1 MIFNL
6 RIFKKLTKFGVPS
19 PEFMRRV
26 LFVLFTLTVSS
37 LIGQSVTSVNSSTPN
52 GTYII
57 GEVISIQVNFS
68 GAVQVTGSPQLTMS
82 TGAVVDYTSGSGSS
96 ALTFEYT
103 IGVGESS
110 NDLDYAST
118 TALGPTGSIKDNATG
133 LLNATL
139 TLPTPGALNSL
150 SSNKNLVVDGVL
162 PTFQN
167 AHFFDTNGDGNIDEV
182 VIEMS
187 EPVDHTTAEAADFT
201 LTGGSISGV
210 ESSGAASNSLD
221 GSDADQYV
229 TLTASLTGTGTAN
242 IDYSKT
248 GGATLQLAD
257 LAGNEA
263 DNDATIAEV
272 DAADPVVLN
281 VTSADANGTYIFG
294 QTISIDVSFSESVT
308 AAGTPQLTLETGS
321 SDAIVNLSSGSGSST
336 LTFDYTVGSGQS
348 SSDLNYQST
357 GALSAG
363 TSIRD
368 AALNDANLTLPALGG
383 AGSLATNKDFVI
395 DGVLPSVTNV
405 TSSTSNGLYM
415 VGEVISIQV
424 VFNDVVT
431 VTGTPTL
438 TLETGSSDAVV
449 NYTTGT
455 GTNTLTFDYTIAL
468 GHENNDLS
476 YVGTGSLTAGTS
488 IQDANGNNATLTLP
502 TPGAAGSLSANKN
515 IDVDGVLPTFQNAHF
530 FDTNGDGNIDE
541 VVIEMSEP
549 VNHTTAEAADFTLTG
564 GSISGVES
572 SGAASNSLD
581 GSDADQYVTLTASLT
596 GTGTANIDYSKTGG
610 ATLQLADL
618 AGNEADND
626 ATITEVDAAD
636 PVVLNVTSADANGTY
651 IFGQTISID
660 VSFSESVTAAG
671 TPQLT
676 LETGS
681 PDAVVNLSSGSGSST
696 LTFDY
701 TVGSGQSSS
710 DLNYQSTGALSAGTS
725 IRDAA
730 LNDANLTLPALGGA
744 GSLAT
749 NKNFVI
755 DGVLPSVTNVTSST
769 SNGLYMVGEVISI
782 QVVFNDVVT
791 VTGTPTLTLETG
803 SSDAVVNYASGT
815 GTNTLT
821 FNYTIALGHENNDLS
836 YVGTGSLTAGTSI
849 QDANGNNATLTL
861 PTPGD
866 AGSLSAN
873 KNIDV
878 DGVLPTFQNAHFFD
892 TNGDGNIDE
901 VVIEMSEPVDHT
913 TAEAADF
920 TLTGGSISGVE
931 SSGAASNSLDGSDAD
946 QYVTLTASLTGT
958 GTANIDYSKTGGATL
973 QLVDLAGNEADND
986 ATITEVDA
994 AAPVIIQAVTADNDN
1009 NGYLDRITLTFS
1021 ENIDDGNSGSFTST
1035 TVDVAG
1041 YTGEAKVSGNDHN
1054 DEVIISF
1061 FEGGTPDTDATP
1073 SITLLSGQVEDADM
1087 NAIVSNQV
1095 FSSTEDGAAPVI
1107 VSATT
1112 VDDDL
1117 NGQIDGIEIVMSEP
1131 VDDSGSTL
1139 DGSTFDLAAPYDN
1152 NSPTATTGDTGNDEL
1167 LLITFNEEGSADTDA
1182 TPDVTLNSNKVQDQ
1196 SAANN
1201 EVGINV
1207 IFGSTAD
1214 GAIPVLLLATTS
1226 PAANASGVSINAAR
1240 TFTFDF
1246 SENIDAI
1253 AANNISIY
1261 NTDDLVSPIYSADVT
1276 DAEVDVTGS
1285 TITWS
1290 HNQLLDKGESFAVG
1304 IDAGA
1309 FEDQSPGNL
1318 PSDELLNT
1326 GDNKWEWSMDNTGG
1340 PRYVYSPQHNTT
1352 TVAPYGLIY
1361 FYYDEPV
1368 RLQNSSNRR
1377 LKMDEITGFGGG
1389 DVGGGNDVINEEIDY
1404 NGNPVVSFILPYPS
1418 NTTNYTKEKIFDISE
1433 TSYNGG
1439 AYKSGSFY
1447 EITVDADAFEDTGDN
1462 DSDGFEIEFQIDGSD
1477 PDRPLVN
1484 SFIPADD
1491 PSKPATIDVDIETTT
1506 SLTINFNENMAVGFG
1521 NIRMYADLSTDV
1533 KVLDIPSSSSL
1544 VNITGSQVV
1553 IDISGITLAGG
1564 VEYYVQVDRSAFTDL
1579 AGNTFAGFSDLTT
1592 WNFKMEPEFNA
1603 PEIDILSP
1611 ADNATGVDVD
1621 SDLVITFNE
1630 PVQDQLAG
1638 GNLTVR
1644 LSSNGYIVETVPS
1657 SAFMFNGTEVT
1668 VPISTLGGLSGYYV
1682 NIDNLAIEDLGGNAF
1697 PGISGSFAWS
1707 FTTGSDT
1714 DAPVAQTSTFSP
1726 AHTSTG
1732 AAVGTNISFYFD
1744 EVVSPIAGNDITIY
1758 IDDGGPTVFETFD
1771 VTDPEILVSGNQV
1784 VINPSTDLDF
1794 VEDYYV
1800 VIDAGAFE
1808 DASGNTSAAIGG
1820 DGVWNFQTG
1829 VDTSNPYVVST
1840 IPTNAASGISS
1851 GTITININETVTATP
1866 GKKIALYDAT
1876 VDTLIQEIDGG
1887 DAEVIVATNVATID
1901 FSSGFTTN
1909 GLTYYVAMDKGF
1921 FRDQNSNDIEDINPG
1936 EWTFSAQDNT
1946 PPTVIITRNAV
1957 TNGSFNSTN
1966 DAAISF
1972 DLAFSEPINDASFDD
1987 TDITVSAGGT
1997 ASLGTVNL
2005 VNDADDRY
2013 YTFSIPVNSG
2023 DGDVSISV
2031 NAGSLTDQNGQVFV
2045 GPTSSSIIH
2054 VDQVIPTVALTLASN
2069 NASPSTLATTGNV
2082 VTLTMD
2088 FDDDLSGPP
2097 TVTMTSGGDVLN
2109 NSLTIMETSG
2119 APNFIWT
2126 ASYTVSALDSDGAI
2140 EFDVSFEDDGT
2151 NTGVSVDE
2159 TNVFNT
2165 LVVDK
2170 VEPTILSQS
2179 ATIIGSDVT
2188 LTTSLNEPGTVY
2200 YMFSSTPYTVP
2211 ATLRADAIG
2220 AGNTINIPSAS
2231 TNYQVVESLAN
2242 NTTTTVYLVG
2252 EDIHGNLTVA
2262 VSSSAIQTGGVTIS
2276 NPSLS
2281 NLCNSSLT
2289 DYTLLGDI
2297 TIDETINN
2305 DFRIGS
2311 GVTFR
2316 IKLPTGFEFNTAVGT
2331 ASATGADITVQPVLS
2346 YPATNELR
2354 ITYTVAATASDDQIT
2369 ISDLEVKAT
2378 DSPLTSVTLSR
2389 SGGSAVVYGAEE
2401 SDSPVFGTLSSIN
2414 PPATPTITNTA
2425 VVGNELVVNTGDDPS
2440 IQTTTT
2446 GGTINWY
2453 NYNYSS
2459 SQSGNPI
2466 LLSAMPAPG
2475 GGTGFQ
2481 ANDGLYTLYFT
2492 EEVAGCESEPDKF
2505 NVLVRGYFQDPAGN
2519 SFVDDAG
2526 DIYMAISKPANH
2538 TVSFTGTGLFEP
2550 TTTADSSKVKF
2561 SPSTAGTG
2569 DHDILITT
2577 NNNNTGESLGYTET
2591 FSVST
2596 TAQIF
2601 AVPLDV
2607 DYCQDGGVL
2616 SVNPRLDDIP
2626 GGYSFYGMYLDGSLI
2641 SPPPGWNPTR
2651 DDNPTTGWVL
2661 DLSTVSP
2668 GQHKIQRRIC
2678 RSPASIFFPPQT
2690 TNIVYLQADLDVYRV
2705 PSVSFS
2711 NLPEYICEDDLS
2723 LELDADIV
2731 NINLNGSIKALN
2743 TVDVGSYTLKKVTGA
2758 GTEGGPY
2765 STIIGSDQF
2774 DPADPMGDG
2783 RDPVGEYEVTY
2794 TSSTADDPNFPTA
2807 NDGKGCNDVDVRTI
2821 YVQAVPDLPELTT
2834 DLTGIGGEDGNRIN
2848 LQFCVGDVI
2857 PDLVISADPDEEITW
2872 YTSNF
2877 LNTTYNSIGTNGE
2890 ILEVKELFGTN
2901 QPNSAFNVNIYVTKT
2916 DYIVS
2921 GFEGCESPP
2930 KIINIRVYED
2940 PSVPVLDV
2948 TQDAATRIN
2957 SSSYLF
2963 EYCDSYGTDN
2973 VTLSSTLPDL
2983 EAYYILYDEDTV
2995 LITDLQAG
3003 SFDFSN
3009 ISFDDIPNTSKTIHI
3024 SRVLNDSTYVDS
3036 GAEFTGCE
3044 SNLIQVEFRIY
3055 ETSPAPDTTL
3065 FATNRTDYYICSGED
3080 LGTIT
3085 SPGEQNT
3092 RYAWYE
3098 DDGSGIAPDYGA
3110 RMTVAAFDD
3119 RFIVQN
3125 TLVNEFEDFSNENLT
3140 TSPITY
3146 TYWVTQF
3153 QDYNDET
3160 GYIGCES
3167 EPSKITIT
3175 VFPDPGAPTF
3185 DDPGVTYMDWDI
3197 ANAHLL
3203 EISYCE
3209 GNIGQS
3215 IPLNLNGNTDAV
3227 FNWYRSNATG
3237 TEIIGNSVHDHIAS
3251 EPVTTSQL
3259 KITDAEEADGLI
3271 YFVVTQTNNSQPLG
3285 ADFDGCETET
3295 DEMAFVIINTYEI
3308 PEMPQTIDS
3317 DYTYCED
3324 DVVTNGIELTG
3335 EEGVTFNWYKADV
3348 DGNMESTPFH
3358 AGSTADAT
3366 ELGLLGETGTGRYLF
3381 WVTQTQNIGDGVA
3394 TFEGCES
3401 APRPITVYEVP
3412 PQMNDIRYSSD
3423 YITSSE
3429 GFCVD
3434 VLQGAVIIN
3443 YSGVEDALFTW
3454 YDQSM
3459 NPIGDRTLS
3468 AETFI
3473 NTGATT
3479 VGAYT
3484 FFVSQTLNNCESELL
3499 EVTFN
3504 IYDTPDAPEFNLASN
3519 GTLINPQYE
3528 FIYCRDQDV
3537 SGETLLISN
3546 GQTGNIY
3553 EWYFDENLL
3562 EPITQNINEDDQE
3575 IAFTKLGISGVDED
3589 EQVKTPGT
3597 YLRYVRS
3604 QESTECYS
3612 PVTRFDLVVGEAPD
3626 VAFTWDGLM
3635 EGVPVQFTMINDND
3649 AVAADE
3655 VNEVR
3660 LKIDDNILYNPV
3672 RVSPANDPYDDNDT
3686 YDHTFTPGQH
3696 QVELFMRTSE
3706 VCRDSV
3712 TRTVTILDV
3721 IEVPEDGL
3729 LETFDNTS
3737 HGWFAEYR
3745 TLDGKYD
3752 TLVNSWE
3759 IGEPSTSTLNGAF
3772 SGDNAWVTNLDG
3784 VYAPNEISWVYSP
3797 AFDITNLTIP
3807 IVSFYHQ
3814 HWLFNNRDAVV
3825 FQYSTDNGASWFK
3838 LGDFSEIAGGIVETS
3853 GLNWYT
3859 HADIPTQP
3867 GTYNVNSVDFAQSYN
3882 PSSFGWSSTQQSVQR
3897 EEDRVS
3903 EWLLSIN
3910 KMDNADT
3917 VIFRFALSSSGGDED
3932 EGFAFDDFRVYN
3944 SDKITLLESFY
3955 NATETG
3961 VVAAYQD
3968 LRDQVD
3974 DQSVGSVAWI
3984 NYFTEL
3990 DMTSSSGRDDINRSN
4005 SIDPSARVGYYGINE
4020 APRSAIEGEVQKLEG
4035 IDTESELYIRG
4046 FTPSALGVAGLESK
4060 KFDITNFQLDTSAPS
4075 DILRVSATFTA
4086 VQDFPDAGNE
4096 FSIRFMVIEKEIT
4109 GLSIGQFSENDT
4121 LRNVLRKILPSAGGI
4136 IKQGALSIGTAFNE
4150 TVEWKINNVYDPTQ
4164 LDVIA
4169 FIQNEN
4175 ATNGRREI
4183 FQAAVLGG
4191 DFSNKELILGV
4202 LDQLRNGDP
4211 FVIYPNPVDNQFK
4224 LEILNPVK
4232 DDMDWKMFDQTG
4244 KEVLTGQLPGGEMS
4258 MDIETRQLPS
4268 GVFLLQ
4274 LTHGDIIYEPKRIV
4288 VIHE

>member
-19 PEFMRRV
+19 PEFMRSLLVSV
-26 LFVLFTLTVSS
+26 LSLCTVWSAFTQSLTIDTPISGGFVNATEGGALVITGTSSGVTDQTQVTVTISDGVNLVQTTATIGASWTATAVDLATALPLAISEGTVTVDAITDGTPIIAAQVNFVYDKTAPTPVISSAESDPTNSDPISFQVDFGESVTGFVEGDIVVGNGTVTALTGGAVGLYNLTITPSANGAVTVDIAGSVATDVAGNNNNAAVQFSIDYDGTAPAGYTVTFDQDPVNLGNETSIGFTFAGAETGTTYDYTISSSGGGTDVSGSGAVGFATENVTGIDVSGLNDGTLTLTVT
-37 LIGQSVTSVNSSTPN
+37 LTDDAGNIGADAT
-52 GTYII
+52 
-57 GEVISIQVNFS
+57 
-68 GAVQVTGSPQLTMS
+68 
-82 TGAVVDYTSGSGSS
+82 
-96 ALTFEYT
+96 
-103 IGVGESS
+103 
-110 NDLDYAST
+110 
-118 TALGPTGSIKDNATG
+118 DNATYD
-133 LLNATL
+133 ATA
-139 TLPTPGALNSL
+139 PTPVITSIESDPTNSNPI
-150 SSNKNLVVDGVL
+150 SFQVDFGETVSG
-162 PTFQN
+162 F
-167 AHFFDTNGDGNIDEV
+167 
-182 VIEMS
+182 
-187 EPVDHTTAEAADFT
+187 
-201 LTGGSISGV
+201 ISGDIV
-210 ESSGAASNSLD
+210 VGN
-221 GSDADQYV
+221 GTV
-229 TLTASLTGTGTAN
+229 ASLTGGAGGLYNLTITPTANGGVTVDIAGSVATDVAGNNNNAAVQFSIDYDGTAPAGYTVTFDQDPVNSGNETSIGFTFAGAETGTTYDYTISSSGGGTDVTGSGAIGSSTEN
-242 IDYSKT
+242 ITGINVSGLNDGTLTLSVTLTDDAGNIGADATDNATYDATAPTPVITSIESDPTNSDPIAFQVDFGEDVLGFVEGDISVGNGAVTGSSLSGGAGGLYSFSVDPAGDGTVTVDINASVATDVAGNNNNAAVQFSIDYDGS
-248 GGATLQLAD
+248 APVVDD
-257 LAGNEA
+257 LEIFDT
-263 DNDATIAEV
+263 DNDGFIDQIIVHFDENVDTDDGAAPVLSDLGTITLP
-272 DAADPVVLN
+272 D
-281 VTSADANGTYIFG
+281 G
-294 QTISIDVSFSESVT
+294 QTITTSAGLSISNPQGITNQVTISGISDQVT
-308 AAGTPQLTLETGS
+308 ANT
-321 SDAIVNLSSGSGSST
+321 
-336 LTFDYTVGSGQS
+336 
-348 SSDLNYQST
+348 
-357 GALSAG
+357 
-363 TSIRD
+363 
-368 AALNDANLTLPALGG
+368 G
-383 AGSLATNKDFVI
+383 AGSTSIDNI
-395 DGVLPSVTNV
+395 DGFWRD
-405 TSSTSNGLYM
+405 G
-415 VGEVISIQV
+415 VGNI
-424 VFNDVVT
+424 
-431 VTGTPTL
+431 
-438 TLETGSSDAVV
+438 
-449 NYTTGT
+449 
-455 GTNTLTFDYTIAL
+455 TNTASDDA
-468 GHENNDLS
+468 EN
-476 YVGTGSLTAGTS
+476 
-488 IQDANGNNATLTLP
+488 I
-502 TPGAAGSLSANKN
+502 
-515 IDVDGVLPTFQNAHF
+515 ID
-530 FDTNGDGNIDE
+530 
-541 VVIEMSEP
+541 S
-549 VNHTTAEAADFTLTG
+549 
-564 GSISGVES
+564 
-572 SGAASNSLD
+572 
-581 GSDADQYVTLTASLT
+581 
-596 GTGTANIDYSKTGG
+596 
-610 ATLQLADL
+610 
-618 AGNEADND
+618 
-626 ATITEVDAAD
+626 
-636 PVVLNVTSADANGTY
+636 
-651 IFGQTISID
+651 
-660 VSFSESVTAAG
+660 
-671 TPQLT
+671 
-676 LETGS
+676 
-681 PDAVVNLSSGSGSST
+681 
-696 LTFDY
+696 
-701 TVGSGQSSS
+701 
-710 DLNYQSTGALSAGTS
+710 
-725 IRDAA
+725 
-730 LNDANLTLPALGGA
+730 
-744 GSLAT
+744 
-749 NKNFVI
+749 
-755 DGVLPSVTNVTSST
+755 
-769 SNGLYMVGEVISI
+769 
-782 QVVFNDVVT
+782 
-791 VTGTPTLTLETG
+791 
-803 SSDAVVNYASGT
+803 
-815 GTNTLT
+815 
-821 FNYTIALGHENNDLS
+821 
-836 YVGTGSLTAGTSI
+836 
-849 QDANGNNATLTL
+849 
-861 PTPGD
+861 
-866 AGSLSAN
+866 
-873 KNIDV
+873 
-878 DGVLPTFQNAHFFD
+878 
-892 TNGDGNIDE
+892 
-901 VVIEMSEPVDHT
+901 
-913 TAEAADF
+913 
-920 TLTGGSISGVE
+920 
-931 SSGAASNSLDGSDAD
+931 
-946 QYVTLTASLTGT
+946 
-958 GTANIDYSKTGGATL
+958 
-973 QLVDLAGNEADND
+973 
-986 ATITEVDA
+986 
-994 AAPVIIQAVTADNDN
+994 AAPIIVAATTADNNN
-1009 NGYLDRITLTFS
+1009 NGQIDHLTLTFS
-1021 ENIDDGNSGSFTST
+1021 ESIDDGNSGTFTGT

-1041 YTGEAKVSGNDHN
+1041 YTGEAKVSGDDDNA
-1054 DEVIISF
+1054 EVIISF
-1061 FEGGTPDTDATP
+1061 TEGGTPDTDATP
-1073 SITLLSGQVEDADM
+1073 SVTLLSGQVVDADL
-1087 NAIVSNQV
+1087 NTIASNQI
-1095 FSSTEDGAAPVI
+1095 FSSTDDGAAPVI

-1112 VDDDL
+1112 VDADL

-1139 DGSTFDLAAPYDN
+1139 DGSTFDLQAPYDN
-1152 NSPTATTGDTGNDEL
+1152 NSPTASTGDTGNDEL
-1167 LLITFNEEGSADTDA
+1167 LLITINEEGSADTDA

-1201 EVGINV
+1201 QVGSNV
-1207 IFGSTAD
+1207 LFGSTVD

-1226 PAANASGVSINAAR
+1226 PAANASGVSINSAR
-1240 TFTFDF
+1240 TFSFDF
-1246 SENIDAI
+1246 SENVDAI
-1253 AANNISIY
+1253 TANNISIY
-1261 NTDDLVSPIYSADVT
+1261 NTDDLINPIYSADVT

-1285 TITWS
+1285 TVTWS
-1290 HNQLLDKGESFAVG
+1290 HDELLDKGESYAVG

-1309 FEDQSPGNL
+1309 FEDQSAGNL

-1361 FYYDEPV
+1361 FYFDEPV
-1368 RLQNSSNRR
+1368 RLQNSSNKR
-1377 LKMDEITGFGGG
+1377 LKMDEITGFGGS

-1404 NGNPVVSFILPYPS
+1404 NGNPVVTFILPYPS
-1418 NTTNYTKEKIFDISE
+1418 NTSNYTKLKVFDISE
-1433 TSYNGG
+1433 TSYNSG
-1439 AYKSGSFY
+1439 AYMAGSFY

-1477 PDRPLVN
+1477 VDRPTVN

-1491 PSKPATIDVDIETTT
+1491 PSEPATVDVDIETTT
-1506 SLTINFNENMAVGFG
+1506 SLTINFDENMAVGYG

-1544 VNITGSQVV
+1544 VTITGSQVV

-1564 VEYYVQVDRSAFTDL
+1564 VEYYVQIDRSAFTDV
-1579 AGNTFAGFSDLTT
+1579 AGNTFAGFSDETT

-1603 PEIDILSP
+1603 PEIDVLSP

-1644 LSSNGYIVETVPS
+1644 LSSNGYIVETVPAS
-1657 SAFMFNGTEVT
+1657 SFIYNGNEVT
-1668 VPISTLGGLSGYYV
+1668 IPIGRLGGLSGYYV

-1697 PGISGSFAWS
+1697 QGISGSFAWS
-1707 FTTGSDT
+1707 FTTASDT

-1744 EVVSPIAGNDITIY
+1744 EVVSPIAGNNITIY

-1784 VINPSTDLDF
+1784 VINPSSDLDF

-1840 IPTNAASGISS
+1840 IPTNAASGISN

-1887 DAEVIVATNVATID
+1887 DAEVIVATNVATVD

-1909 GLTYYVAMDKGF
+1909 GLSYYIAMDKGF

-2013 YTFSIPVNSG
+2013 YTFSIPANSG

-2069 NASPSTLATTGNV
+2069 NASPSTLATTGDV

-2109 NSLTIMETSG
+2109 NALTIMETSG

-2126 ASYTVSALDSDGAI
+2126 ANFTVSALDSDGAI
-2140 EFDVSFEDDGT
+2140 AFDVSFEDDGT
-2151 NTGVSVDE
+2151 NAGVSVDE
-2159 TNVFNT
+2159 TDVGNT
-2165 LVVDK
+2165 LVIDK
-2170 VEPTILSQS
+2170 VEPTVLSQS
-2179 ATIIGSDVT
+2179 ASVLGADVT
-2188 LTTSLNEPGTVY
+2188 LTTSLNEPGAVY

-2231 TNYQVVESLAN
+2231 TNYQVVETLSN
-2242 NTTTTVYLVG
+2242 KTNTTVYLVG
-2252 EDIHGNLTVA
+2252 EDVHGNLSST
-2262 VSSSAIQTGGVTIS
+2262 VSSSSIQTGGVTIS
-2276 NPSLS
+2276 NPTLA

-2316 IKLPTGFEFNTAVGT
+2316 IKLPTGFEFNTSAGS

-2346 YPATNELR
+2346 YPAVNELR
-2354 ITYTVAATASDDQIT
+2354 ITYTVAGTATDDQIT
-2369 ISDLEVKAT
+2369 ITGLEVKAT
-2378 DSPLTSVTLSR
+2378 DSPQTSVTLSR

-2401 SDSPVFGTLSSIN
+2401 SDNPVFGTLSSIN

-2425 VVGNELVVNTGDDPS
+2425 VVGNELVVSTGDDPS
-2440 IQTTTT
+2440 IQTTTS
-2446 GGTINWY
+2446 GGTISWY

-2459 SQSGNPI
+2459 SQTGNPI

-2481 ANDGLYTLYFT
+2481 ANDGLYTLFFT
-2492 EEVAGCESEPDKF
+2492 ETVAGCESEPDKF

-2550 TTTADSSKVKF
+2550 ATTADSSKVKF

-2577 NNNNTGESLGYTET
+2577 NNNTTGESLGYTET
-2591 FSVST
+2591 FSIST

-2601 AVPLDV
+2601 DIPIDI
-2607 DYCQDGGVL
+2607 DYCQDAGTITI
-2616 SVNPRLDDIP
+2616 NPRLDDIP
-2626 GGYSFYGMYLDGSLI
+2626 SNYNFYGMYLDGALI
-2641 SPPPGWNPTR
+2641 SPPVGWSSSNVSNPTS
-2651 DDNPTTGWVL
+2651 GWTL

-2668 GQHKIQRRIC
+2668 GQHRIQRRIC
-2678 RSPASIFFPPQT
+2678 YNVNPILYPPQIY
-2690 TNIVYLQADLDVYRV
+2690 NYVYLQADLDVYRV
-2705 PSVSFS
+2705 PNVTIS
-2711 NLPEYICEDDLS
+2711 NLPEYICEDDFP
-2723 LELDADIV
+2723 LELDADIL
-2731 NINLNGSIKALN
+2731 NINLSGSAKELN
-2743 TVDVGSYTLKKVTGA
+2743 TVDVGSYTLKKVTGE
-2758 GTEGGPY
+2758 GTGGGPY
-2765 STIIGSDQF
+2765 STVIGSDQF

-2783 RDPVGEYEVTY
+2783 KDPVGEYEITY

-2821 YVQAVPDLPELTT
+2821 YIQAVPDLPELTT
-2834 DLTGIGGEDGNRIN
+2834 DLTGIGGEDGDRIN
-2848 LQFCVGDVI
+2848 LQFCVGEVI
-2857 PDLVISADPDEEITW
+2857 PDLVVSADPDEQITW

-2890 ILEVKELFGTN
+2890 ILEAKELFGTDE
-2901 QPNSAFNVNIYVTKT
+2901 PNSAFNVNIYLTKT
-2916 DYIVS
+2916 DYIAS

-2940 PSVPVLDV
+2940 PTLPEIDV
-2948 TQDAATRIN
+2948 TQEAATRIN

-2963 EYCDSYGTDN
+2963 EYCDSYGSDN
-2973 VTLSSTLPDL
+2973 VTFSSTLPDL
-2983 EAYYILYDEDTV
+2983 EAYYNLYDEDTV
-2995 LITDLQAG
+2995 LISDLQAG
-3003 SFDFSN
+3003 SFEFTA

-3024 SRVLNDSTYVDS
+3024 SRVLNDSTYVNPS
-3036 GAEFTGCE
+3036 GEFAGCE
-3044 SNLIQVEFRIY
+3044 SDLIQVEFRIY

-3065 FATNRTDYYICSGED
+3065 FATERTDYYICSGEN

-3092 RYAWYE
+3092 RYAWYK
-3098 DDGSGIAPDYGA
+3098 DDGSGTSPNYGA
-3110 RMTVAAFDD
+3110 RMEVAAFDD

-3125 TLVNEFEDFSNENLT
+3125 SLVNEFDDFSNENLT

-3167 EPSKITIT
+3167 EPSKLTIT
-3175 VFPDPGAPTF
+3175 VFPDPAAPTF

-3215 IPLNLNGNTDAV
+3215 IELNLNGNVDAV
-3227 FNWYRSNATG
+3227 FNWYRSDATG
-3237 TEIIGNSVHDHIAS
+3237 TTRIGNSVHDHIAS
-3251 EPVTTSQL
+3251 EPVKTSQL

-3285 ADFDGCETET
+3285 ADFDGCETEL
-3295 DEMAFVIINTYEI
+3295 DEMAFVIINTYDI
-3308 PEMPQTIDS
+3308 PEMPQTIDN

-3324 DVVTNGIELTG
+3324 DVVANGIELTG
-3335 EEGVTFNWYKADV
+3335 EPGVTFNWYKADV

-3358 AGSTADAT
+3358 SGSTANDI
-3366 ELGLLGETGTGRYLF
+3366 ELGLLGENGTGRYLF

-3401 APRPITVYEVP
+3401 DPRLITVYEVP
-3412 PQMNDIRYSSD
+3412 PVIDDIRFPTT
-3423 YITSSE
+3423 YIESSE
-3429 GFCVD
+3429 GFCFD
-3434 VLQGAVIIN
+3434 ELQSSVIIN
-3443 YSGVEDALFTW
+3443 YSGVDDALFTW

-3459 NPIGDRTLS
+3459 APIGGRTLS

-3473 NTGATT
+3473 NTGALT
-3479 VGAYT
+3479 VGTYT
-3484 FFVSQTLNNCESELL
+3484 FYVSQTLNNCESELL
-3499 EVTFN
+3499 EVTFT
-3504 IYDTPDAPEFNLASN
+3504 IYDTPATPEFDLASN
-3519 GTLINPQYE
+3519 GTLIDPQYE

-3537 SGETLLISN
+3537 SNETLLISN
-3546 GQTGNIY
+3546 GQAGNIY
-3553 EWYFDENLL
+3553 EWYFNANLT
-3562 EPITQNINEDDQE
+3562 EPITQNIDENDQSIE
-3575 IAFTKLGISGVDED
+3575 FTNLGVSGVDGD
-3589 EQVKTPGT
+3589 QQVKTPGT
-3597 YLRYVRS
+3597 YTRYVRS
-3604 QESTECYS
+3604 RESTQCYS
-3612 PVTRFDLVVGEAPD
+3612 PVRQFDLVVGEAPE

-3635 EGVPVQFTMINDND
+3635 EGVPVQFTMINDNA
-3649 AVAADE
+3649 AVSADE
-3655 VNEVR
+3655 INEVR
-3660 LKIDDNILYNPV
+3660 LKIDGAILYNPV
-3672 RVSPANDPYDDNDT
+3672 RDANDPYSDNDT
-3686 YDHTFTPGQH
+3686 YDQIFTPGEY
-3696 QVELFMRTSE
+3696 QVELFMRTSD

-3712 TRTVTILDV
+3712 TRTVTVLDV
-3721 IEVPEDGL
+3721 IEVPEDGF
-3729 LETFDNTS
+3729 LETFEDND

-3745 TLDGKYD
+3745 TLDGKLD

-3759 IGEPSTSTLNGAF
+3759 LGTPSTTTLDGAY

-3784 VYAPNEISWVYSP
+3784 DYAPNEISWVYSP

-3825 FQYSTDNGASWFK
+3825 FQYSTDNGASWLK

-3859 HADIPTQP
+3859 HAEIPTQP
-3867 GTYNVNSVDFAQSYN
+3867 GYYNVNSVQFNQSYN
-3882 PSSFGWSSTQQSVQR
+3882 PSSFGWASTQQSVQSVQ
-3897 EEDRVS
+3897 DRVS

-3955 NATETG
+3955 NATEDG
-3961 VVAAYQD
+3961 VVDAYLD
-3968 LRDQVD
+3968 LRNQVD
-3974 DQSVGSVAWI
+3974 NQSTASVAWI

-3990 DMTSSSGRDDINRSN
+3990 DMTSTSGRDDINRSN
-4005 SIDPSARVGYYGINE
+4005 GIDPSARVGYYGINE
-4020 APRSAIEGEVQKLEG
+4020 APRSALEGEVQKLDG
-4035 IDTESELYIRG
+4035 IDPDSELYIRG

-4086 VQDFPDAGNE
+4086 VQDFPDPKNE

-4109 GLSIGQFSENDT
+4109 GVSVGQFSENDT

-4136 IKQGALSIGTAFNE
+4136 VKQGAMMLGTSFTE

-4183 FQAAVLGG
+4183 FQAAVLNG
-4191 DFSNKELILGV
+4191 DFTNKELILGV

-4211 FVIYPNPVDNQFK
+4211 FVIYPNPVDNRFK

-4232 DDMDWKMFDQTG
+4232 DAMDWKMFDQTG
-4244 KEVLTGQLPGGEMS
+4244 KEVLTGQLPGGELS
-4258 MDIETRQLPS
+4258 IDIETKQLPS

-4274 LTHGDIIYEPKRIV
+4274 LTYGETIYEPKRIV